1 MGAFQGQ
8 WPLGPSE
15 NSWWELEW
23 HVCVMLSFKQNGV
36 FLPSFTHFLS
46 FQWTLVGKGWI
57 LQVLTEGEEQVL
69 GV

>member
-1 MGAFQGQ
+1 MV
-8 WPLGPSE
+8 
-15 NSWWELEW
+15 ELEW
-23 HVCVMLSFKQNGV
+23 LVCVMLSFKQNGV

-57 LQVLTEGEEQVL
+57 LQVLTEGEERVL